1 VNAVEVLIE
10 GRGAALLYACARVS
24 GLVAVAPLPWA
35 VAPIRIR
42 ALLVIVLGVAAS
54 VGPSELPVDGLRP
67 LAVALTMISEL
78 CIGACMGFVV
88 RLVIASAEMAADII
102 GPQLGL
108 GVAGLFDPHMHVSE
122 TAVGSAYR
130 HMAVLLATL
139 AGLHREA
146 LAVML
151 GSFQLLPA
159 GVVLNP
165 GRFGPVALALLTTSL
180 EAGVRIAIPVVAVLF
195 MVQIGLAFIS
205 RAAPAMQIFSVGFAV
220 TLAVG
225 LSVLISTVPDAAR
238 VILVEI
244 SHVVSRMQSVL
255 DIALEA
261 QP

>member
-1 VNAVEVLIE
+1 MNAVEVLVE

-24 GLVAVAPLPWA
+24 GLIAVAPLPWA
-35 VAPIRIR
+35 VAPVRVR

-54 VGPSELPVDGLRP
+54 AGPGDLPPDGLKP
-67 LAVALTMISEL
+67 LAVALTIISEL
-78 CIGACMGFVV
+78 CIGAVMGFVV

-102 GPQLGL
+102 SPQLGI

-130 HMAVLLATL
+130 HLALFLATV
-139 AGLHREA
+139 AGLHREV

-165 GRFGPVALALLTTSL
+165 GRFGPIVLALLSTSL
-180 EAGVRIAIPVVAVLF
+180 EAGVRIAVPIVAVLF
-195 MVQIGLAFIS
+195 MVQLGLAFIS
-205 RAAPAMQIFSVGFAV
+205 RAAPALQIFSVGFAI

-225 LSVLISTVPDAAR
+225 FSLIIATVPDMAR
-238 VILVEI
+238 VIVVEL

-255 DIALEA
+255 GIVLEA

>member
-1 VNAVEVLIE
+1 MNALEVLVE

-35 VAPIRIR
+35 VAPVRIR

-54 VGPSELPVDGLRP
+54 AGPGDLPAEGLKP

-78 CIGACMGFVV
+78 CIGACMGFCV
-88 RLVIASAEMAADII
+88 RLVIASAEMGADII

-130 HMAVLLATL
+130 HMALLLATIV
-139 AGLHREA
+139 GLHREI

-151 GSFQLLPA
+151 GSFQILPA
-159 GVVLNP
+159 GALLNP
-165 GRFGPVALALLTTSL
+165 GRLGPVVLALVNTSL
-180 EAGVRIAIPVVAVLF
+180 EAGVRIAVPVVAVLF
-195 MVQIGLAFIS
+195 MVQLGLAFIS
-205 RAAPAMQIFSVGFAV
+205 RAAPSMQIFSVGFAV

-225 LSVLISTVPDAAR
+225 LTVLISTIPDTVHVLVVEMSHVEAR
-238 VILVEI
+238 V
-244 SHVVSRMQSVL
+244 QSVL
-255 DIALEA
+255 DTLLEA
-261 QP
+261 PP